1 MVCLALAACGTV
13 PKRVA
18 PAGSATAMD
27 AGVPVYVVRRG
38 WHVDVG
44 MALTDLQ
51 PPLQM
56 VAAPFP
62 GSRYLLFG
70 FGDRRYLV
78 RGGNL
83 LAALWPGP
91 GIILATSL
99 RTPQLGDAFGDE
111 NVIQLRLS
119 TQQMRALQ
127 GFIWATLLSH
137 EGSAKPLAPGPYP
150 GSAYYEAV
158 QRYSALHTCN
168 TWAAEA
174 LKSGELPVESVGVEF
189 AWQLWHQVQ
198 RLQGRALKLP
208 PDPAVTRPT

>member
-1 MVCLALAACGTV
+1 
-13 PKRVA
+13 
-18 PAGSATAMD
+18 MD

-137 EGSAKPLAPGPYP
+137 EGSAKSLAPGPYP

-208 PDPAVTRPT
+208 PDPAVTRPP

>member
-1 MVCLALAACGTV
+1 
-13 PKRVA
+13 
-18 PAGSATAMD
+18 MD

-56 VAAPFP
+56 VAAAFP

-91 GIILATSL
+91 GIILATSV

-119 TQQMRALQ
+119 TQQMRTLQ

-137 EGSAKPLAPGPYP
+137 EGSVMPLAPGPYP

-174 LKSGELPVESVGVEF
+174 LKSGELPVKSVGVEF

-198 RLQGRALKLP
+198 RLQGRAIEIP
-208 PDPAVTRPT
+208 PDPAVTKPR